1 MRKFKDMV
9 LVALL
14 ALFAGPALAD
24 DPKLKA
30 KREREAAA
38 MLSLELELMKK
49 PAKLVSYSDAVK
61 TGIEDEKPV
70 IAWPTNRE
78 KPICPP
84 GAICAKGSA
93 DEVWICVPRDGKMVI
108 AATLPANA
116 TDDEVLAAFRK
127 FAPVKQETPNPFF
140 IDLNM
145 SAMVGQCPG
154 GVCPVEMRQVQ
165 VNGANA
171 VTIPQVMVGPG
182 PVFRPTP
189 VRDLFERRPLRFLF
203 RPFQRGL

>member
-1 MRKFKDMV
+1 MRKFKDMYIV
-9 LVALL
+9 TLL

-127 FAPVKQETPNPFF
+127 FAPVKQETPNPWF
-140 IDLNM
+140 IDLNLT
-145 SAMVGQCPG
+145 AMVGQCPG
-154 GVCPVEMRQVQ
+154 GVCPVQRPAPVT
-165 VNGANA
+165 VTDA
-171 VTIPQVMVGPG
+171 VPQVMVGTG
-182 PVFRPTP
+182 PVCPGGP
-189 VRDLFERRPLRFLF
+189 VRTFFGERRPLRFLL
-203 RPFQRGL
+203 RPFQRGF